1 MLTVDS
7 ATRDFVDLNGRNGTR
22 LSRLPGL
29 DGLRGL
35 AVVAVVA
42 FHAGY
47 EHMVGGYLGVST
59 FFTLSGFLIT
69 SLLLNE
75 SRRTDTVALRT
86 FWSRRFRRLLPAS
99 LATIALVAVVFGPLV
114 ATADQRATMQGDVL
128 SSVFEVANWHFIFT
142 GSSYAQLFASPSPL
156 LHFWSLAI
164 EEQFYLL
171 FPILLVGLWRLSRGR
186 RGVLAAG
193 LAALALASFLEPFVF
208 DMSDDRVYFGTDTR
222 ASELLLGAL
231 LAVALSSEPLRRR
244 LAMRYWWRTA
254 AIVAGVAALA
264 VQAYWWW
271 GLDQSTPWLYRG
283 GFTLYAALSC
293 LVITAAA
300 LPSGPMRAGLSVGV
314 ARWLG
319 ERSYGIYLAHW
330 PIFLTVRQTWPD
342 LGRNLSTAIAVAAT
356 LVVAIASYRLL
367 ERPVR
372 SGRWPA
378 PGRAVPVAALAMAL
392 VAATAFIPLPVDE
405 SQQTADF
412 DQDLAT
418 YQEFLD
424 QQGSRSTTT
433 APAKEPTAPVPGVAV
448 FGDSTALGV
457 GMGLGQWSIDTGRL
471 GVVKGSTKLGCGVTR
486 FGAIRSDVVVKPDPD
501 CVNWPERWALTVLD
515 GKPDVALLDSA
526 VWEIADAQLP
536 GSSEWTAI
544 GDPAVDDL
552 IRSEFL
558 TAVDVLASQGAMV
571 ALVTW
576 PPYGSWADDGRPDAV
591 SRQTDPARMARF
603 NQILAEVA
611 AARPDTVRLIDF
623 AGWLGDRSED
633 RSLRADGAHF
643 YGPEFQQL
651 TDEWFGPE
659 LERTWQEW
667 WNVTRKPALEAD
679 GSDAASGDDDAPS
692 GAATGSAGGR

>member
-99 LATIALVAVVFGPLV
+99 LATIALVALVFGPLV

-342 LGRNLSTAIAVAAT
+342 LGRNLSTAIRGRRHAGGGHC
-356 LVVAIASYRLL
+356 LL
-367 ERPVR
+367 
-372 SGRWPA
+372 PA
-378 PGRAVPVAALAMAL
+378 PG
-392 VAATAFIPLPVDE
+392 
-405 SQQTADF
+405 
-412 DQDLAT
+412 
-418 YQEFLD
+418 
-424 QQGSRSTTT
+424 
-433 APAKEPTAPVPGVAV
+433 
-448 FGDSTALGV
+448 
-457 GMGLGQWSIDTGRL
+457 
-471 GVVKGSTKLGCGVTR
+471 
-486 FGAIRSDVVVKPDPD
+486 
-501 CVNWPERWALTVLD
+501 
-515 GKPDVALLDSA
+515 
-526 VWEIADAQLP
+526 
-536 GSSEWTAI
+536 
-544 GDPAVDDL
+544 
-552 IRSEFL
+552 
-558 TAVDVLASQGAMV
+558 ASG
-571 ALVTW
+571 
-576 PPYGSWADDGRPDAV
+576 P
-591 SRQTDPARMARF
+591 F
-603 NQILAEVA
+603 
-611 AARPDTVRLIDF
+611 
-623 AGWLGDRSED
+623 
-633 RSLRADGAHF
+633 RSLAGA
-643 YGPEFQQL
+643 G
-651 TDEWFGPE
+651 
-659 LERTWQEW
+659 
-667 WNVTRKPALEAD
+667 
-679 GSDAASGDDDAPS
+679 
-692 GAATGSAGGR
+692 AGGAGRGAGHGARGGHRVHPAPGGREPADR